1 MEAWTADGRRRS
13 DVAVTFP
20 GGARLA
26 IEVQLGKI
34 TDSELLA
41 RREDYTRAGI
51 ALAWVWHQDMPIPR
65 VLFRFGEPGW
75 VFDPATDRMGL
86 ACGRAH
92 PACSSGGTTARD
104 RSPHWPPCPGDDIEV
119 RWMPLAGVRLTEAG
133 FLPSPE
139 VAARLLEEAAEAAQR
154 AQAEQAAASRSPPP
168 QSSGQPP
175 GPVTFRPPAHTRR
188 HPGSRPS
195 RTWHCASTRARP
207 GHTRSVASTGAR
219 DASYLTGAQLQSS
232 PVAHQIPGP
241 DRWITWADL
250 HPDDNI

>member
-1 MEAWTADGRRRS
+1 M
-13 DVAVTFP
+13 TFP
-20 GGARLA
+20 GDARLA

-51 ALAWVWHQDMPIPR
+51 ALAWVWHQDMRIPR

-92 PACSSGGTTARD
+92 PACSPGDTTARD

-119 RWMPLAGVRLTEAG
+119 RWMSLANVRLTEAG

-139 VAARLLEEAAEAAQR
+139 VAARLLEEAAEAAR
-154 AQAEQAAASRSPPP
+154 LAQAEQAAASRPSAATVLRPAAGPSDLQADRVDTP
-168 QSSGQPP
+168 LPEQPAQP
-175 GPVTFRPPAHTRR
+175 HLALPIDARPPWS
-188 HPGSRPS
+188 HPLSRLYWCP
-195 RTWHCASTRARP
+195 RCQ
-207 GHTRSVASTGAR
+207 
-219 DASYLTGAQLQSS
+219 YLTGAQLLSS
-232 PVAHQIPGP
+232 SVAHEIPGR
-241 DRWITWADL
+241 DRWITLADL
-250 HPDDNI
+250 HPGDSI